1 MRASARGKEKVAK
14 MDRRRGFTLIEL
26 VMVIAL
32 IAIVSTLAV
41 GRIGDMRRTAARRVS
56 IANQQ
61 AVGRAVETYLSIH
74 DGRLDRLDSLMDAE
88 TPLGRGGADDGF
100 DYART
105 NKVAGS
111 SGYLYCGPCRAAGM
125 SWPFPDAVTEANAG
139 LAPGLRG
146 LLAPYALDEREV
158 RALNDIGL
166 KFLMTHTVW
175 ADKSPREAYRERG
188 EDGAW
193 LPDDATIGL
202 SPSRSACVPAM
213 VTNGLVVAAVS
224 PVTNAG
230 RDVYRECGQQ
240 LLRTEKDDES
250 YTAAGA
256 LAEVKATGGVL
267 LAFGLGAEATI
278 VGASQGGI
286 DAAPFAEYPLCRYY
300 RQYIILLRVNRWK
313 GGAAAEFAGV
323 LDPCGNTIRAARE
336 SL

>member
-1 MRASARGKEKVAK
+1 

-240 LLRTEKDDES
+240 RRRVVHRVRRAGGGQGHGRGAARVRPWRGGDDS
-250 YTAAGA
+250 GRVAGRHRRRAVRGVSSSQVLPAVHNSAAG
-256 LAEVKATGGVL
+256 EQMEGRGGRGV
-267 LAFGLGAEATI
+267 
-278 VGASQGGI
+278 
-286 DAAPFAEYPLCRYY
+286 R
-300 RQYIILLRVNRWK
+300 
-313 GGAAAEFAGV
+313 GGAGSV
-323 LDPCGNTIRAARE
+323 RQHYPRGPRVIVMSAARPKMV
-336 SL
+336 